1 MRARSAKHMSEHS
14 ARKRNHTSEAQARE
28 AAVAALL
35 EFFYPVH
42 YQIGTGLE
50 DVFREGALTRKQFAI
65 LWLIHSEGE
74 GGRRMQR
81 KKVEE
86 HLRRWF
92 EVSSPAISQAL
103 GDLARPPL
111 NMVELSIDPASG
123 RERVVTLT
131 PQGQRYLD
139 TTRARAQ
146 RFLSEIVAEAP
157 IELLNQ
163 AAKYFEIMYRGF
175 QRVSS
180 ADQASRRTA
189 VNGDLDSV
197 GGKPVGTHIER
208 DKE

>member
-1 MRARSAKHMSEHS
+1 MRENS
-14 ARKRNHTSEAQARE
+14 ARKRNHNGEAQARE
-28 AAVAALL
+28 AAVASLL
-35 EFFYPVH
+35 ECFYPVH
-42 YQIGTGLE
+42 YQIGTSLE

-74 GGRRMQR
+74 DGQRIQR
-81 KKVEE
+81 KKVEA

-131 PQGQRYLD
+131 PKGQRYLD
-139 TTRARAQ
+139 TTSARAQ

-175 QRVSS
+175 LRVSS
-180 ADQASRRTA
+180 TDQASRRAA
-189 VNGDLDSV
+189 VSGGLGRR
-197 GGKPVGTHIER
+197 GGKSVDTHVER

>member
-1 MRARSAKHMSEHS
+1 MSAHS
-14 ARKRNHTSEAQARE
+14 ARKRTHNSEAQARE

-50 DVFREGALTRKQFAI
+50 DVLREGALTRKQFAI

-81 KKVEE
+81 KKVET

-92 EVSSPAISQAL
+92 EVTSPAISQAL

-111 NMVELSIDPASG
+111 NMVALSIDPASG

-131 PQGQRYLD
+131 PKGQRYLD
-139 TTRARAQ
+139 TISARAQ

-157 IELLNQ
+157 IELLHQ
-163 AAKYFEIMYRGF
+163 AAKYFEILHRGF
-175 QRVSS
+175 LRVSS
-180 ADQASRRTA
+180 TNEASRRAA
-189 VNGDLDSV
+189 VNGGLGSR
-197 GGKPVGTHIER
+197 GGKPIDTHGAR

>member
-1 MRARSAKHMSEHS
+1 MSETS
-14 ARKRNHTSEAQARE
+14 ARKRNHNSEAQTRE

-74 GGRRMQR
+74 GGQRMQR
-81 KKVEE
+81 KKVEA

-111 NMVELSIDPASG
+111 SMVELSIDPASG

-131 PQGQRYLD
+131 PKGQCYLD
-139 TTRARAQ
+139 TTSARAQ

-157 IELLNQ
+157 SELLNQ
-163 AAKYFEIMYRGF
+163 AAKYFEIMSRGF
-175 QRVSS
+175 LRVSS
-180 ADQASRRTA
+180 TDQASRRAA
-189 VNGDLDSV
+189 VNGGWGSR
-197 GGKPVGTHIER
+197 GRKPVDTHVEH
-208 DKE
+208 DKD

>member
-1 MRARSAKHMSEHS
+1 MSENS
-14 ARKRNHTSEAQARE
+14 ARKRNHTSEAQTRE

-50 DVFREGALTRKQFAI
+50 DVYRAGTLTRKQFAI

-74 GGRRMQR
+74 DGQRMQR
-81 KKVEE
+81 KQVEA
-86 HLRRWF
+86 HLQRWF

-111 NMVELSIDPASG
+111 NMVQLSIDPTSG

-139 TTRARAQ
+139 ATSARAQ

-163 AAKYFEIMYRGF
+163 AAKYFEILHRGF
-175 QRVSS
+175 QHVSS
-180 ADQASRRTA
+180 ADQASRRAA
-189 VNGDLDSV
+189 VNGGLGSV
-197 GGKPVGTHIER
+197 GGKPVETHGER

>member
-1 MRARSAKHMSEHS
+1 MSENS
-14 ARKRNHTSEAQARE
+14 ARKRNHTSEVQARE

-50 DVFREGALTRKQFAI
+50 DVFRAGTLTRKQFAI

-74 GGRRMQR
+74 GGQRMQR
-81 KKVEE
+81 KKVET

-103 GDLARPPL
+103 GDLARLPL
-111 NMVELSIDPASG
+111 NMVELSIDPISG

-131 PQGQRYLD
+131 PNGQRYLD
-139 TTRARAQ
+139 TTSVRAQ

-163 AAKYFEIMYRGF
+163 ATKYFEIMSRGF
-175 QRVSS
+175 LRVSS
-180 ADQASRRTA
+180 TDQASRRAA
-189 VNGDLDSV
+189 VNGSLGSGGRETSRDSRS
-197 GGKPVGTHIER
+197 T
-208 DKE
+208 